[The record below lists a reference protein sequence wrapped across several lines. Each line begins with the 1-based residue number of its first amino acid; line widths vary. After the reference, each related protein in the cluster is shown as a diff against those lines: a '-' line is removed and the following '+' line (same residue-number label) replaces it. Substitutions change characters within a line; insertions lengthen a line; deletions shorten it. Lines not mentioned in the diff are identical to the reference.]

1 LARQERVK
9 DMNLK
14 EYLKT
19 HVKRKDLYTYL
30 LNNLEDQAEEYLSN
44 WHDMYP
50 KDDQRDIRKKIEE
63 DLDNFHNPAEEYQKA
78 EKILNRKLADE
89 EIDIIFR
96 SFNETVMNVLEQKLS
111 KV

>member
-1 LARQERVK
+1 
-9 DMNLK
+9 M
-14 EYLKT
+14 KT
-19 HVKRKDLYTYL
+19 NVKRKDLYTYL
-30 LNNLEDQAEEYLSN
+30 LNNLESQAEEYLSE

-50 KDDQRDIRKKIEE
+50 KDDDRDIRKKVEE
-63 DLDNFHNPAEEYQKA
+63 DLDNFHNPAEECQKA

-96 SFNETVMNVLEQKLS
+96 SFNETVMDLLEKKFS